1 MQSSPWFF
9 VLYYIINIFNKKC
22 QLSLYSTIYLLCAKT
37 KLKHFR
43 SHGKFLHQ
51 LNKVK
56 RYIGSQKSPTRK
68 KKEKKK
74 KETKSKTHLDIIETC
89 LFEDVLDHIV
99 FVGTTNA
106 RQEFILNNQM

>member
-9 VLYYIINIFNKKC
+9 GLYYIINIFNKKC
-22 QLSLYSTIYLLCAKT
+22 QLSLCTTIYLLCAKT

-51 LNKVK
+51 LNQVK
-56 RYIGSQKSPTRK
+56 RYIGSQKRPTR
-68 KKEKKK
+68 KKK

-99 FVGTTNA
+99 FVDTTNA